1 MTRGRVVTEAEVREA
16 AKTGRAL
23 ALPPGAVVTPA
34 ARDLARSLGI
44 ALGDTRGTGARGH
57 EGTEPAGTGTRGHG
71 GTEPAGTGTRGHEGT
86 EHPRKVVALGADH
99 GGFPLKEQL
108 KGPLAE
114 SGYEVLDLGTASAEA
129 VDYPDFAVAVARA
142 VAQGRAWRGI
152 MVDGAGIGSAM
163 AANKVAGVR
172 AALCYDLTTAQNA
185 REHNDANVLTLG
197 GTLIGT
203 RLAVDIVR
211 TFLATEFG
219 GGRHA
224 RRVDKINSL
233 DTARG

>member
-1 MTRGRVVTEAEVREA
+1 MTGRRVVTEADVRRA
-16 AKTGRAL
+16 AKAGRAL

-34 ARDLARSLGI
+34 ARDLAATLGI
-44 ALGDTRGTGARGH
+44 ALEGADAPTHGRTDARAPGRA
-57 EGTEPAGTGTRGHG
+57 EPAA
-71 GTEPAGTGTRGHEGT
+71 PAR
-86 EHPRKVVALGADH
+86 RVVALGADH

-108 KGPLAE
+108 KATLAE
-114 SGYEVLDLGTASAEA
+114 LGHEVLDLGTHDAQA

-142 VAQGRAWRGI
+142 VAGGGAWRGI
-152 MVDGAGIGSAM
+152 MIDGAGIGSAM

-211 TFLATEFG
+211 AFLATEFG

-224 RRVDKINSL
+224 KRVDKINTL
-233 DTARG
+233 DSARG

>member
-1 MTRGRVVTEAEVREA
+1 VTRPPVVTEADVRAA
-16 AKTGRAL
+16 AKTGRTLQVPAGAL
-23 ALPPGAVVTPA
+23 VTPA
-34 ARDLARSLGI
+34 ARDLAR
-44 ALGDTRGTGARGH
+44 ALGVSLSEAARTGEPTAAR
-57 EGTEPAGTGTRGHG
+57 A
-71 GTEPAGTGTRGHEGT
+71 
-86 EHPRKVVALGADH
+86 VVALGADH

-108 KGPLAE
+108 KAVLADE
-114 SGYEVLDLGTASAEA
+114 GYEVLDLGTYDAQP

-142 VAQGRAWRGI
+142 VRDGRARRGI
-152 MVDGAGIGSAM
+152 MIDGAGIGSAM

-203 RLAVDIVR
+203 RLAVDITR
-211 TFLATEFG
+211 TFLATAFG

-233 DTARG
+233 DTGRG